1 MNKEQIKG
9 KVVLDVGCGT
19 GILSMM
25 AARAGA
31 KHVYAVEMSDMAHTA
46 RRIIGKNGLS
56 DKITVIKSKIEK
68 ADVPQVDIIVS
79 EWMGYCLF
87 YEAMFDSV
95 IYARDRFLKSGGIM
109 IPDRAEFF
117 VAAALCVDD
126 SFEDVQGFDLSEI
139 AACNSNEPLIG
150 HIEKK
155 DLRSEAQLLRTFDLA
170 IISTDEVQFT
180 E

>member
-1 MNKEQIKG
+1 LNAAEIKG

-31 KHVYAVEMSDMAHTA
+31 KHVYAVEMSSMADIA
-46 RRIIGKNGLS
+46 VKVIANNELKK
-56 DKITVIKSKIEK
+56 KITVINKKIE
-68 ADVPQVDIIVS
+68 DVTLEDLGGWHVDIIVS

-95 IYARDRFLKSGGIM
+95 IYARDNLLKKHGIL

-117 VAAALCVDD
+117 VAAA
-126 SFEDVQGFDLSEI
+126 
-139 AACNSNEPLIG
+139 SNKQPP
-150 HIEKK
+150 
-155 DLRSEAQLLRTFDLA
+155 
-170 IISTDEVQFT
+170 FT
-180 E
+180 NI